1 MNTKFQGLIFDRSFK
16 AFFKFKPALIDF
28 INSYYEFIGEPKR
41 FAFTDISYQALIPP
55 ETMDVADMYADI
67 RCTLNNGE
75 IILLEAYTSFGKEE
89 YNKSYNYTYRT
100 YSNQMTY
107 KNKPRYR
114 DCKKVT
120 CLNLIPSN
128 YQDSNNY
135 LVNGYV
141 PKHKITNKVIE
152 KGETELVLI
161 RLDKAKNYLIQWEY
175 EERFIRWLKII
186 NATSIKEMEKIGR
199 SDIVMEQS
207 IEFLKWYRKEY
218 DSWHEELKES
228 EAIGEA
234 RGEKSGIKKNQ
245 IKTAKKMLELNMD
258 IPTIMKI
265 TGLSKKKI
273 LQLKD

>member
-1 MNTKFQGLIFDRSFK
+1 M
-16 AFFKFKPALIDF
+16 DF

-41 FAFTDISYQALIPP
+41 FAFTDISYQALISP

-186 NATSIKEMEKIGR
+186 NATSIKEMENIGR
-199 SDIVMEQS
+199 SDVIMEQS

-228 EAIGEA
+228 EAIGEKRGIELGEAIGEA
-234 RGEKSGIKKNQ
+234 RGELRGKQLGEKRGIEKNQ
-245 IKTAKKMLELNMD
+245 LKTAKNLLKMGID
-258 IPTIMKI
+258 IETIIKA
-265 TGLSKKKI
+265 TGISKTALKKI
-273 LQLKD
+273 QN